1 MPDRP
6 TFFSGGYIE
15 RQAER
20 RADRAGLI
28 GILAQPGARVVPVW
42 NTQCLVG
49 PAGMHTVAFT
59 EVERFVADPREL
71 TYLGARGDEHFF
83 ALSLPADAEPPA
95 FAGAS
100 FVGLRETF
108 SRLAPADASLLA
120 YARAMVTWQHRHRYC
135 GLCGSPNEP
144 AQGGFVMVC
153 SRADC
158 GHRSFP
164 RLDPAVIVLT
174 TRADRCLLGRQPSWP
189 EHRFST
195 IAGFVEPG
203 ESLEDAIRREVAE
216 ETDVRVGSCR
226 YVASQPWPF
235 PAAIMLGFHAE
246 AVSSEIRLNDGEL
259 AEASWFTRDELVSGE
274 VLLPSSIS
282 IAFRLI
288 QAWFDEG
295 SDRPLSD
302 FPAERVPTWDA
313 RPVKPRNA

>member
-1 MPDRP
+1 
-6 TFFSGGYIE
+6 
-15 RQAER
+15 
-20 RADRAGLI
+20 
-28 GILAQPGARVVPVW
+28 
-42 NTQCLVG
+42 
-49 PAGMHTVAFT
+49 MHTLGFA
-59 EVERFVADPREL
+59 EVERLGGDPGKL

-83 ALSLPADAEPPA
+83 ALSLADDDEPPDVV
-95 FAGAS
+95 GAA

-120 YARAMVTWQHRHRYC
+120 YARAMVTWQRRHRYC
-135 GLCGSPNEP
+135 GLCGSPNAP
-144 AQGGFVMVC
+144 AEAGFVMLC
-153 SRADC
+153 TRAEC

-174 TRADRCLLGRQPSWP
+174 TRGDRCLLGRQPRWP
-189 EHRFST
+189 ERRFST

-216 ETDVRVGSCR
+216 ETNVRVSHCR

-246 AVSSEIRLNDGEL
+246 AVSSDIRLNDGEL
-259 AEASWFTRDELVSGE
+259 AEASWFTRAEIVSGD
-274 VLLPSSIS
+274 VLLPSAIS

-288 QAWFDEG
+288 QTWFDEG
-295 SDRPLSD
+295 SERPLSD

-313 RPVKPRNA
+313 RPVPPRRA